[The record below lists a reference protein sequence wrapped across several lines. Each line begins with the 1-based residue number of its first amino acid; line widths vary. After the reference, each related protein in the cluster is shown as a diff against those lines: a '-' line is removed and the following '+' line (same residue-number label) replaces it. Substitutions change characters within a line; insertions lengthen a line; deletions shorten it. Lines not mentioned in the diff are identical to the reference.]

1 MERKPTNAELEILRV
16 LWGRGASTVREV
28 LHTMQE
34 RKEVGY
40 STVLKLMQ
48 IMHEKQLLACDKS
61 VRPQIYSVSRS
72 QGTTQ
77 KQLVN
82 DLVNRAFGGSPGN
95 LILQAL
101 SSHKASSEERQQIR
115 EFLDQ
120 LEKSEDDSATD
131 NEPNNDSGRD
141 DGHADPNTRGSSS

>member
-1 MERKPTNAELEILRV
+1 MDRKPTNAELEILRV
-16 LWGRGASTVREV
+16 LWGRGASTVRQV
-28 LHTMQE
+28 LHTMQK

-48 IMHEKQLLACDKS
+48 IMHEKHLLACDKS
-61 VRPQIYSVSRS
+61 VRPQIYSVSHS

-77 KQLVN
+77 KQLVT

-120 LEKSEDDSATD
+120 LENSEDDSATG
-131 NEPNNDSGRD
+131 NKANSDSGRD
-141 DGHADPNTRGSSS
+141 GDHADPNTGGSSS

>member
-28 LHTMQE
+28 LHAMQE
-34 RKEVGY
+34 RKDVGY

-48 IMHEKQLLACDKS
+48 IMHEKHLLTCDKS
-61 VRPQIYSVSRS
+61 VRPQVYSVSHS

-101 SSHKASSEERQQIR
+101 SSRKASSEERQQIR
-115 EFLDQ
+115 EFLDR
-120 LEKSEDDSATD
+120 LENAEDVSEAS
-131 NEPNNDSGRD
+131 NEANSDSGHD
-141 DGHADPNTRGSSS
+141 IDSGGPNTGGSSS